1 MTVTQ
6 NNWTAGFATRT
17 KAGSNGALAAIL
29 ALAGKTEIISFAGG
43 LPDPITLPDRTL
55 GDLMAELVAAGD
67 GSALQYSPVKGLA
80 GTLDYVAE
88 RLETHDGRRPEADE
102 LMITSGCI
110 EALELLGKTFLDAGD
125 VALVEAPTYLG
136 AIMGFRSF
144 EANVVEVPM
153 DEEGVRPE
161 LLAEAMTAKPK
172 PKLFYT
178 IPDYQNPTGVSLS
191 LERRREVVELARQYG
206 VLVVEDVTYRELGF
220 YGDRFPS
227 LWSLGPN
234 AVVQIGTF
242 SKTFFPGVRL
252 GWAAGPRDV
261 IDQMILAKQNT
272 DQCAGSMEQR
282 LLEEFGRRGLL
293 DRQIDRAQSFYRR
306 RRELMMDALQRH
318 MPDGITWT
326 EPRGGFV
333 TWLTVPRDVD
343 TARLASQAMDEKVAF
358 VAGSVFFAD
367 ESHGH
372 NKLRLSFSGVQDEL
386 IDEGIRRLGVLL
398 RRALGKEE
406 GNQ

>member
-6 NNWTAGFATRT
+6 NNWTTGFATRT

-29 ALAGKTEIISFAGG
+29 ALAGNTEIISFAGG

-67 GSALQYSPVKGLA
+67 GSALQSSPVKGLA

-227 LWSLGPN
+227 LWSLGPD

-272 DQCAGSMEQR
+272 DQCAGSMGQR

-293 DRQIDRAQSFYRR
+293 DRQIDRAKSFYRR

-372 NKLRLSFSGVQDEL
+372 NNLRLSFSGVQDDL

>member
-6 NNWTAGFATRT
+6 NNWTTGFATRT

-29 ALAGKTEIISFAGG
+29 ALAGNTEIISFAGG

-88 RLETHDGRRPEADE
+88 RLETHDGCRPEADE

-227 LWSLGPN
+227 LWSLGPD

-272 DQCAGSMEQR
+272 DQCAGSMGQR

-293 DRQIDRAQSFYRR
+293 DRQIDRAQSFYR

-333 TWLTVPRDVD
+333 TWLTAPRDVD

-358 VAGSVFFAD
+358 VAGSIFFAD

-372 NKLRLSFSGVQDEL
+372 NNLRLSFSGVQDDL